1 MPCSLTLD
9 PILKISCQITQCTQ
23 YIKPPGSRE
32 NLYSLLVPQAR
43 VAVMPK
49 RILIADDSELIRRQI
64 RMTLELD
71 RDIEICAEAEN
82 GLDAVR
88 KAQEY
93 RPDLAVIDVFMP
105 EMTGL
110 AAVREIKKVMPTLPV
125 LIFTLHDSHEIRIES
140 KKAGADA
147 VLPKADGGVHLSRTI
162 HTLLRTHQGLP

>member
-1 MPCSLTLD
+1 
-9 PILKISCQITQCTQ
+9 
-23 YIKPPGSRE
+23 
-32 NLYSLLVPQAR
+32 
-43 VAVMPK
+43 MPK
-49 RILIADDSELIRRQI
+49 RILVADDSELIRRQI

-105 EMTGL
+105 EMNGL

-125 LIFTLHDSHEIRIES
+125 LIFTLDDSHEIRIEC
-140 KKAGADA
+140 KKAGASA

-162 HTLLRTHQGLP
+162 HTLLHTHQGLPSDHA

>member
-1 MPCSLTLD
+1 M
-9 PILKISCQITQCTQ
+9 
-23 YIKPPGSRE
+23 
-32 NLYSLLVPQAR
+32 LVPQAC

-49 RILIADDSELIRRQI
+49 RILVADDSELIRRQI

-88 KAQEY
+88 KAEEH
-93 RPDLAVIDVFMP
+93 RPDLLVIDVFMP
-105 EMTGL
+105 EMNGL

-125 LIFTLHDSHEIRIES
+125 LIFTLHDSREIRIEC

-162 HTLLRTHQGLP
+162 HTLLHRQQGPP